1 MQNEAS
7 EVLGM
12 EDLNE
17 QKLPEV
23 PKDKPKNP
31 EAEKELLKKMM
42 YSPSTGDADP
52 TITIDSTTDVPED
65 KTEKGKELL
74 KMLEKGG
81 KKSEKYQKQLLDKA
95 LKDPS
100 SVEVETPQGWM
111 TVRDAIE
118 AGFNMETGQFDRP
131 VIAKPNWEDEIS
143 KLDPRE
149 QETIRRLTQPG
160 TRQAGPADSAVVG
173 EEQGNPVLP
182 EDQPLPETVVPG
194 AEQGTPLALGGM

>member
-95 LKDPS
+95 
-100 SVEVETPQGWM
+100 
-111 TVRDAIE
+111 
-118 AGFNMETGQFDRP
+118 
-131 VIAKPNWEDEIS
+131 
-143 KLDPRE
+143 
-149 QETIRRLTQPG
+149 
-160 TRQAGPADSAVVG
+160 
-173 EEQGNPVLP
+173 
-182 EDQPLPETVVPG
+182 
-194 AEQGTPLALGGM
+194 